1 MEETAA
7 AEICSGTRRDGWA
20 AATNST
26 VGEVMAARAMAVA
39 DTSRSLF

>member
-7 AEICSGTRRDGWA
+7 AEICSGRRRDGWA

-26 VGEVMAARAMAVA
+26 VGEGTEA
-39 DTSRSLF
+39 TGRSLF